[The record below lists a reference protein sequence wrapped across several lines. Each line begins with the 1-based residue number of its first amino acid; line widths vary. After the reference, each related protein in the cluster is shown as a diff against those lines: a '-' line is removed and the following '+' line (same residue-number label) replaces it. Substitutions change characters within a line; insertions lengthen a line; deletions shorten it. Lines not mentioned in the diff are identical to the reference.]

1 MKEGMP
7 TIPLP
12 KDVTE
17 EDVRVMQQQMN
28 EEAKARS
35 EGKYNLKFTRQEAID
50 RIVTNRVKAYKQADA
65 ALEEA
70 KENLDRK
77 AVGDIN
83 KYQ

>member
-1 MKEGMP
+1 M
-7 TIPLP
+7 PLP

-17 EDVRVMQQQMN
+17 EDVRVMQQQMK
-28 EEAKARS
+28 EEAKTRS
-35 EGKYNLKFTRQEAID
+35 EGKYNLNFTRQEAID

-70 KENLDRK
+70 KANLDKK